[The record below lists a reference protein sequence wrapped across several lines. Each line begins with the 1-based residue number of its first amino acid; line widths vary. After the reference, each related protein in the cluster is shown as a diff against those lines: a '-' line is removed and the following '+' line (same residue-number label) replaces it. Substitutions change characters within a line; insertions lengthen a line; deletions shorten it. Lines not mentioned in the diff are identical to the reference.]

1 MRRRCRD
8 KATVSYLSY
17 GAKGI
22 NVIDRWHDDLLEFV
36 KDVGHPPTADHTL
49 DRIDNTKGYQPDNVR
64 WATPTEQARNR
75 DFCVQIDF
83 QGQHFDSISHFV
95 EWLAPQVNVNRKS
108 LLREVQKCI

>member
-1 MRRRCRD
+1 MKSPKLVLIEWVD
-8 KATVSYLSY
+8 AYHVDAWQF
-17 GAKGI
+17 GAK
-22 NVIDRWHDDLLEFV
+22 
-36 KDVGHPPTADHTL
+36 PTADHTL